1 MRYYSLRDTEFFVRR
16 DKKIYDGKVSR
27 KLPQDLLN
35 VMQRKLRMLDA
46 AAKLIDLRV
55 PPNNQ
60 LEALKSDRKGQY
72 SIRVNRQWR
81 VCFRWTENGPR
92 DVEIVDYP

>member
-1 MRYYSLRDTEFFVRR
+1 MIQSFACEETQR
-16 DKKIYDGKVSR
+16 IYDGKVSR

-46 AAKLIDLRV
+46 ASKIIDLRV

-60 LEALKSDRKGQY
+60 LEALKGNRRGQY

-81 VCFRWTENGPR
+81 LCFRWSENGPAN
-92 DVEIVDYP
+92 VELVDYH

>member
-1 MRYYSLRDTEFFVRR
+1 MIQNFSCEET
-16 DKKIYDGKVSR
+16 KKIYDGKASR

-81 VCFRWTENGPR
+81 ICFRWTENGPR
-92 DVEIVDYP
+92 DVEIVDYH

>member
-1 MRYYSLRDTEFFVRR
+1 VIQSFACEETQR
-16 DKKIYDGKVSR
+16 IYDGKVSR

-46 AAKLIDLRV
+46 ASKIIDLRV

-60 LEALKSDRKGQY
+60 LEALKGNRRGQY

-81 VCFRWTENGPR
+81 LCFRWSENGPAN
-92 DVEIVDYP
+92 VELVDYH